1 MAFGTPALW
10 VRIRNREFLAHLAG
24 KLIDMRKDRYL
35 PQRPRILTSQRQLDH
50 RSSPADNR
58 QEAPKP
64 QRLAM
69 PMQKSIPN
77 NVSVNGNCQSLQTP
91 RPSPVASSRKDTS
104 PASIP
109 TSEIEHL
116 DAMIYSPQSHPIQ
129 NIELGSCD
137 RPIIIPSTPRPKSR
151 ILQPASSLQVRQ
163 DTTSQ
168 EAGDD
173 PDADTVAN
181 EPRSRAT
188 TQDNKILLLE
198 ICCRFE
204 DEYLAREDHELDPNE
219 PFWEKVL
226 LTYNDEAYEPRYNGE
241 ADEPHFAD
249 WKSLRSRVIHIIS
262 KRYRLNMKERLIE
275 PSRKPWRR
283 ARDAWIKVVARNKLH
298 QDLNRLWGPF
308 WQAFGDE
315 TRNEM
320 NSVVEQQIKAHA
332 VPTEEKLRKDW
343 QRTRALV
350 QKRCQEQLKRD
361 SAKFNKAKKK
371 QRRREKKQAKRK
383 QKMRHD
389 SEF

>member
-1 MAFGTPALW
+1 MSRPASSRGNRSASMPARLPRDGFRHASTMGSHSKPRVPCTP
-10 VRIRNREFLAHLAG
+10 RG
-24 KLIDMRKDRYL
+24 QIDRYVPSPIQRRRKDRYL

-168 EAGDD
+168 EVSNMFTIDI
-173 PDADTVAN
+173 PCV
-181 EPRSRAT
+181 
-188 TQDNKILLLE
+188 
-198 ICCRFE
+198 
-204 DEYLAREDHELDPNE
+204 
-219 PFWEKVL
+219 
-226 LTYNDEAYEPRYNGE
+226 YN
-241 ADEPHFAD
+241 
-249 WKSLRSRVIHIIS
+249 I
-262 KRYRLNMKERLIE
+262 M
-275 PSRKPWRR
+275 
-283 ARDAWIKVVARNKLH
+283 LH
-298 QDLNRLWGPF
+298 
-308 WQAFGDE
+308 
-315 TRNEM
+315 
-320 NSVVEQQIKAHA
+320 S
-332 VPTEEKLRKDW
+332 
-343 QRTRALV
+343 
-350 QKRCQEQLKRD
+350 
-361 SAKFNKAKKK
+361 
-371 QRRREKKQAKRK
+371 
-383 QKMRHD
+383 
-389 SEF
+389 